1 MRKLITIILMLTS
14 LIIFSQGKWTDFKEQ
29 SKKYSDRME
38 RIQSTRKLEKEQEL
52 EKPISRTERLRQA
65 RQRGKENEGRTI

>member
-1 MRKLITIILMLTS
+1 LKE
-14 LIIFSQGKWTDFKEQ
+14 KWTDFKEQ

-38 RIQSTRKLEKEQEL
+38 RIQSARKLEKEQEL
-52 EKPISRTERLRQA
+52 EKSISRTERLRQA